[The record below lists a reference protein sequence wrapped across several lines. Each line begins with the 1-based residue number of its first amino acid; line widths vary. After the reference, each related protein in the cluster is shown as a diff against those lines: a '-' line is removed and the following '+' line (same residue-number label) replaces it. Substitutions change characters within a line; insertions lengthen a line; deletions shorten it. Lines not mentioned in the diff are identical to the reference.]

1 MENKRTGVLS
11 GEGFYVTLVICLL
24 AAGIGGYFL
33 LFGGQETAQEED
45 APQTAVT
52 AKAPE
57 IPEEQEPVEAVSPA
71 ELADEPSAEP
81 EPEPEPALDDTPVV
95 AAIPQVVMAPLEG
108 EVVAAFSVD
117 QLTYNETLGDWRTH
131 DGIDIAAAEG
141 TSVLAA
147 SGGTVLSVSD
157 DLLMGTTV
165 VLEHGNGYQTTYAN
179 LQQTPPVAQ
188 GDSVTAGQI
197 IGTVGTTASA
207 ESAQGPHLHFSVTKD
222 GDAVDPDTYLND

>member
-1 MENKRTGVLS
+1 MENKRTGALS
-11 GEGFYVTLVICLL
+11 GVGFYVTLAICLL

-57 IPEEQEPVEAVSPA
+57 IPEEQEPVETVSPA
-71 ELADEPSAEP
+71 ELAEEPSAEP
-81 EPEPEPALDDTPVV
+81 EPEPKPALDDTPVV

-222 GDAVDPDTYLND
+222 GDAVDPDTYLNG

>member
-1 MENKRTGVLS
+1 MANKVKSLLG
-11 GEGFYVTLVICLL
+11 GPGFYAVLALCIV
-24 AAGIGGYFL
+24 AAGVGGYFL
-33 LFGGQETAQEED
+33 LLREDPQAAVPAVPDTEASAPAEDLPEHEPVVETVPLEE
-45 APQTAVT
+45 
-52 AKAPE
+52 
-57 IPEEQEPVEAVSPA
+57 PEEES
-71 ELADEPSAEP
+71 
-81 EPEPEPALDDTPVV
+81 EPAVMPEVTVPLDDTPVV
-95 AAIPQVVMAPLEG
+95 AEEPQVVVSPLQG
-108 EVVAAFSVD
+108 EVGAAFSVD

-207 ESAQGPHLHFSVTKD
+207 ESAQGPHLHFSVTKN
-222 GDAVDPDTYLND
+222 GDAVDPDTYLNS